1 MGCCFEQNG
10 RDAAMAFRQPLIS
23 EYISVLSQAVD
34 AAENDPA
41 QLRSLVY
48 DLARLRLGG
57 QSTSSYSQTGNVE
70 LLHHLLM
77 LEIAISRVEIVSRL
91 ENEVVPRLTN
101 EGGALLSINQS
112 VATLEE
118 DPAFDRLSDEATSQ
132 QCLRHE
138 RSLVA
143 NQSSKGMFCEDNPPA
158 FLTEAQILRPAP
170 AQEPIQSWQAVRTW
184 EPTPALDLFSTRV
197 RRKIRSALP
206 FVTAS
211 GIALV
216 ALAVVL
222 ALFDY
227 ASTSVLLRRP
237 NAVPDLSSMMNR
249 PPLQATPSAPGNT
262 SNIKLE
268 TNPTPSL
275 QLPTVYGIYAVS
287 DEPPVEL
294 KSLPISV
301 PDPRIAISGVIS
313 APSVTT
319 IRTGKILFVLFRR
332 DLLFSAPDRIS
343 IRVVARI
350 ARQLKFSGNKA
361 ATITKID
368 REWAIR
374 DKAYEFRVA
383 PLSDYQEML
392 LVRPENS
399 DFVLPPGRYALII
412 KSSGYDFTVA
422 GRVTD
427 KAQCLER
434 SDTVGGT
441 IYSECLNPM

>member
-1 MGCCFEQNG
+1 
-10 RDAAMAFRQPLIS
+10 MAFRQPLIS

-34 AAENDPA
+34 AAENNPA
-41 QLRSLVY
+41 QLRALVY

-91 ENEVVPRLTN
+91 ENEVVPRLAN
-101 EGGALLSINQS
+101 DGGALLSINQS
-112 VATLEE
+112 VATHVE
-118 DPAFDRLSDEATSQ
+118 DPSFDQLSDDATSQ
-132 QCLRHE
+132 QYLRHE
-138 RSLVA
+138 RSLVVT
-143 NQSSKGMFCEDNPPA
+143 QSSTEVFCEAPPA
-158 FLTEAQILRPAP
+158 FLTEAHILRPAQ
-170 AQEPIQSWQAVRTW
+170 AQEPIQSWQVDRTW
-184 EPTPALDLFSTRV
+184 QPTPTLDLFSERV
-197 RRKIRSALP
+197 RRKIWSALP
-206 FVTAS
+206 FGIAS

-216 ALAVVL
+216 VLAVVL

-227 ASTSVLLRRP
+227 SNMSVLLRRP
-237 NAVPDLSSMMNR
+237 NAVPDLASMINR
-249 PPLQATPSAPGNT
+249 PPLQATPPAPSAT
-262 SNIKLE
+262 SNVRLE
-268 TNPTPSL
+268 VNPAPSF

-287 DEPPVEL
+287 DGQAIEL

-319 IRTGKILFVLFRR
+319 IRAGKILFVLFRR

-350 ARQLKFSGNKA
+350 ARDLKFPGNKA
-361 ATITKID
+361 ATITKTD

-374 DKAYEFRVA
+374 DKSYEFRVA
-383 PLSDYQEML
+383 PLSDHAEML

-399 DFVLPPGRYALII
+399 DFVFPPGRYALVI
-412 KSSGYDFTVA
+412 KGVGYDFTVA

-434 SDTVGGT
+434 SETVGGT
-441 IYSECLNPM
+441 IYSECLNPL

>member
-1 MGCCFEQNG
+1 
-10 RDAAMAFRQPLIS
+10 MAFRQPLIS
-23 EYISVLSQAVD
+23 EYISVLSQAVE

-41 QLRSLVY
+41 QLRGLVY

-57 QSTSSYSQTGNVE
+57 QGMSSYSQTASVD
-70 LLHHLLM
+70 LLRHLLM
-77 LEIAISRVEIVSRL
+77 LEIAISRVEIISRL
-91 ENEVVPRLTN
+91 ENEVVPRLAN

-112 VATLEE
+112 VATHVQ
-118 DPAFDRLSDEATSQ
+118 DPAFDRLSDDATSQ
-132 QCLRHE
+132 QYLRYEH
-138 RSLVA
+138 SLVA
-143 NQSSKGMFCEDNPPA
+143 NQSSQEVFREADPPA
-158 FLTEAQILRPAP
+158 FLTEAQILRPAQ
-170 AQEPIQSWQAVRTW
+170 AQEPIQSWQAIRTW
-184 EPTPALDLFSTRV
+184 EPTPTLDLFAKRV
-197 RRKIRSALP
+197 RRKIRFALP

-211 GIALV
+211 AIALV

-227 ASTSVLLRRP
+227 ANMSVLLRRP

-249 PPLQATPSAPGNT
+249 SPLKATPPAPGNT
-262 SNIKLE
+262 SNVGLKA
-268 TNPTPSL
+268 NPTPSF

-287 DEPPVEL
+287 DEQPIEL

-319 IRTGKILFVLFRR
+319 IRAGKITFVLFRR
-332 DLLFSAPDRIS
+332 DLLFSAPDRVS

-350 ARQLKFSGNKA
+350 ARELKFSGNKA
-361 ATITKID
+361 ATTIKTD

-374 DKAYEFRVA
+374 DKSYEFRVA
-383 PLSDYQEML
+383 PLSDHPEML

-399 DFVLPPGRYALII
+399 DFVLPPGRYALAI
-412 KSSGYDFTVA
+412 KGLGYDFTVA

-434 SDTVGGT
+434 SETVGGT
-441 IYSECLNPM
+441 IYSECSNPL

>member
-1 MGCCFEQNG
+1 
-10 RDAAMAFRQPLIS
+10 MAFRQPLIS

-41 QLRSLVY
+41 QLRGLVY

-91 ENEVVPRLTN
+91 ENEVVPRLAN
-101 EGGALLSINQS
+101 DGGALLSTNQS
-112 VATLEE
+112 AATHVE
-118 DPAFDRLSDEATSQ
+118 DPAFDRLSDDAPSQ
-132 QCLRHE
+132 QYLRHE
-138 RSLVA
+138 RSLVVK
-143 NQSSKGMFCEDNPPA
+143 QPSKEVFCEANPPA
-158 FLTEAQILRPAP
+158 FLTDAQILQPAQ
-170 AQEPIQSWQAVRTW
+170 AQEPIQSWQAVQTW
-184 EPTPALDLFSTRV
+184 RPTPTLDLFSNRV

-206 FVTAS
+206 FVAAS

-227 ASTSVLLRRP
+227 SSMSVLLRRP
-237 NAVPDLSSMMNR
+237 NAVPDLSSMKNR
-249 PPLQATPSAPGNT
+249 PPLQATPPAPSST
-262 SNIKLE
+262 SNVRSE
-268 TNPTPSL
+268 ENPTPSF

-287 DEPPVEL
+287 DGQPIEL

-301 PDPRIAISGVIS
+301 PDPRIAVSGVIS

-319 IRTGKILFVLFRR
+319 IRAGKIMFVLFRR

-343 IRVVARI
+343 VRVVARI
-350 ARQLKFSGNKA
+350 ARELKFSGNKA
-361 ATITKID
+361 ATITKTD

-374 DKAYEFRVA
+374 DKSYEFRVA
-383 PLSDYQEML
+383 PLSDHPEML

-399 DFVLPPGRYALII
+399 DFVLPPGRYALVI
-412 KSSGYDFTVA
+412 KGLGYDFTVT

-427 KAQCLER
+427 RAQCLER
-434 SDTVGGT
+434 SETVGGT
-441 IYSECLNPM
+441 IYSECLNPL

>member
-1 MGCCFEQNG
+1 MALCFEQNG

-112 VATLEE
+112 VATHEE

-132 QCLRHE
+132 QYLRHE
-138 RSLVA
+138 HSLVA
-143 NQSSKGMFCEDNPPA
+143 NQSSKGCFAKTDPPA

-227 ASTSVLLRRP
+227 ASISVLLRRP

-262 SNIKLE
+262 SNISWRQIPRRAFSCRPC
-268 TNPTPSL
+268 TAFTP
-275 QLPTVYGIYAVS
+275 
-287 DEPPVEL
+287 
-294 KSLPISV
+294 
-301 PDPRIAISGVIS
+301 
-313 APSVTT
+313 
-319 IRTGKILFVLFRR
+319 
-332 DLLFSAPDRIS
+332 
-343 IRVVARI
+343 
-350 ARQLKFSGNKA
+350 
-361 ATITKID
+361 
-368 REWAIR
+368 
-374 DKAYEFRVA
+374 
-383 PLSDYQEML
+383 
-392 LVRPENS
+392 
-399 DFVLPPGRYALII
+399 
-412 KSSGYDFTVA
+412 
-422 GRVTD
+422 
-427 KAQCLER
+427 
-434 SDTVGGT
+434 
-441 IYSECLNPM
+441 